1 MALGKHFINDI
12 DAPVDRA
19 LRAQLARDPALRL
32 LESEKELPVVFR
44 QQAPESQKVI
54 LLSGGG
60 SGHEPAHAGY
70 LGEALVIVKNYT
82 GDRLNFGL
90 AVEKAKADGRAVN
103 VVVVGDDVSIEH
115 PGLVGRRGLA
125 GVVFVHKVAGGAAAK
140 GANLAQVTHLA
151 QTAADSLITVG
162 VSLDRC
168 SVPQR
173 ANQEPLPFRE
183 LEYGMGI
190 HNEPGVQRS
199 TIQTLKETVS
209 IVIRML
215 TRPSSQR
222 WYPQQRQE
230 MALMVNS
237 LGGLSVLELNV
248 IADELTSQL
257 RHENFSI
264 KRIVCGTFVSSL
276 DGPGFSATLLGLNE
290 EIDEL
295 LGAPT
300 TAPAWPSCSKAYLDG
315 LEGRMVKPIAV
326 VGDASSA
333 DPLYTVSGLV
343 VDKVIT
349 AVGQSITK
357 TEPLITR
364 YDTIAGDGDCGETL
378 LNGVNAI
385 IHGLKYS
392 PGDILDLSLVLRR
405 IASIVEQ
412 SMGGTS
418 GAIYAIFFNAV
429 SNAISTRNF
438 AISFADRL
446 AYAISQALQDGL
458 VELYRY
464 TPARQGHR
472 TLMDALI
479 PFVATFAAEQDLDK
493 ACAAAVAGAES
504 TRSLTPTLGRAS
516 YVSRNHF
523 VAEGGLPDP
532 GAIGVA
538 SIVNGIKDGLSQN

>member
-1 MALGKHFINDI
+1 
-12 DAPVDRA
+12 
-19 LRAQLARDPALRL
+19 
-32 LESEKELPVVFR
+32 
-44 QQAPESQKVI
+44 
-54 LLSGGG
+54 
-60 SGHEPAHAGY
+60 
-70 LGEALVIVKNYT
+70 
-82 GDRLNFGL
+82 LNFGL

-115 PGLVGRRGLA
+115 PGLVGRRGMA
-125 GVVFVHKVAGGAAAK
+125 GVVFVHKVAGAAAAK
-140 GANLAQVTHLA
+140 GADLARVTQLA
-151 QTAADSLITVG
+151 QTVANSLVTVG

-173 ANQEPLPFRE
+173 ANHEPLPFGE

-199 TIQTLKETVS
+199 TIQNLQETVS
-209 IVIRML
+209 NIIRML

-222 WYPQQRQE
+222 WYPEQRQE
-230 MALMVNS
+230 MALMVNN
-237 LGGLSVLELNV
+237 LGGLSILELNV

-257 RHENFSI
+257 RHENFNI
-264 KRIVCGTFVSSL
+264 KRIVWGTFVSSL

-295 LGAPT
+295 LGAHT
-300 TAPAWPSCSKAYLDG
+300 TAPAWPYSSMAYLDG
-315 LEGRMVKPIAV
+315 FKDRMVNHIAV
-326 VGDASSA
+326 AGNSSSA
-333 DPLYTVSGLV
+333 EPLYAVSGLV
-343 VDKVIT
+343 VDKAIT
-349 AVGQSITK
+349 AVAQSITK

-385 IHGLKYS
+385 VHGLKYS
-392 PGDILDLSLVLRR
+392 PEDILDLSFVLRR
-405 IASIVEQ
+405 IASIIEQ

-438 AISFADRL
+438 ATSSTDSLAFAM
-446 AYAISQALQDGL
+446 SQALQDGL
-458 VELYRY
+458 AELYRY

-479 PFVATFAAEQDLDK
+479 PFIATFAAEQDLDK

-504 TRSLTPTLGRAS
+504 TRSLTPLLGRAS

-538 SIVNGIKDGLSQN
+538 SVVN